1 LIVLLTMAFI
11 GIILFE
17 VPGLIKQK
25 MWRELAAFSAYL
37 FIGMAM
43 SIPQVLGIILPN
55 PSKAIEVLI
64 KPVSELLK

>member
-1 LIVLLTMAFI
+1 MAFI

-25 MWRELAAFSAYL
+25 MWRELAAFSFYL
-37 FIGMAM
+37 SIGMAM

-64 KPVSELLK
+64 KPVSDLLK

>member
-1 LIVLLTMAFI
+1 MIVLLIMAFI

-17 VPGLIKQK
+17 VPGLVKKK
-25 MWRELAAFSAYL
+25 MWRELIAFSVYL
-37 FIGMAM
+37 SIGMAL

-64 KPVSELLK
+64 KPVANLLK

>member
-1 LIVLLTMAFI
+1 MAFI

>member
-25 MWRELAAFSAYL
+25 MWRELAAFSFYL
-37 FIGMAM
+37 SIGMAM

-64 KPVSELLK
+64 KPVSDLLK

>member
-1 LIVLLTMAFI
+1 MIVLLIIAFI

-25 MWRELAAFSAYL
+25 MWRDLVAFSIYL
-37 FIGMAM
+37 FIGMAL

-55 PSKAIEVLI
+55 PSKAIEVII